1 MTAAFN
7 WLISFWK
14 AARTS
19 NTGKDD
25 LNRNQVSTAYSRSRY
40 QDGKS
45 PMTTPQSAV
54 MLTFGSGKACNY
66 GRRETFLMESCL
78 AYD

>member
-1 MTAAFN
+1 MTAAFT

-14 AARTS
+14 AARTD

-25 LNRNQVSTAYSRSRY
+25 LNHNQVSTAYSRSCY
-40 QDGKS
+40 QEGKF

-54 MLTFGSGKACNY
+54 MPTFGSGKACDY
-66 GRRETFLMESCL
+66 GRRETFLMESRL